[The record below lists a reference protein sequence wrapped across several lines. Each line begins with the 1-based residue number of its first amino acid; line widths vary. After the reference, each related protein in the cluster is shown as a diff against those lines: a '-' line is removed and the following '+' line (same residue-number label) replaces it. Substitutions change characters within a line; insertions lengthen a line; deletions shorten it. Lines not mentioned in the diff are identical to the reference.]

1 MEDKRNEHRKEWWQ
15 RHHAEHE
22 VKPSMKRRKVG
33 HDYYGRCI
41 YMVTLVVKDR
51 KPILGSL
58 QPHDNKHPHAWLQ
71 ASELG
76 LKVLRC
82 WREIRLHY
90 PQIQLKA
97 VQLMPDHLHGVL
109 FVTERIPIHLGQVIN
124 GFKKGC
130 NDVTRPL
137 LGTTLWEEGY
147 HDRILQGNKQLV
159 TMIRYMRDNPHRLW
173 VKRNN
178 PDCFKVKH
186 DVEIGTHKV
195 MMAGNRFLLD
205 YPMKVAVKCSRRLSD
220 EDIANEIERYL
231 SMVREGAVLVSPCIS
246 PGEKAVMRAAFDA
259 GAKEIVLLENGFST
273 MWKPGGAQF
282 DACADGR
289 LLLIAPWPHHNERRT
304 ITRAQCNEL
313 NAIAQEIANL
323 GE

>member
-109 FVTERIPIHLGQVIN
+109 FVTE
-124 GFKKGC
+124 
-130 NDVTRPL
+130 
-137 LGTTLWEEGY
+137 
-147 HDRILQGNKQLV
+147 
-159 TMIRYMRDNPHRLW
+159 
-173 VKRNN
+173 
-178 PDCFKVKH
+178 
-186 DVEIGTHKV
+186 
-195 MMAGNRFLLD
+195 
-205 YPMKVAVKCSRRLSD
+205 
-220 EDIANEIERYL
+220 
-231 SMVREGAVLVSPCIS
+231 
-246 PGEKAVMRAAFDA
+246 
-259 GAKEIVLLENGFST
+259 
-273 MWKPGGAQF
+273 
-282 DACADGR
+282 
-289 LLLIAPWPHHNERRT
+289 
-304 ITRAQCNEL
+304 
-313 NAIAQEIANL
+313 
-323 GE
+323 

>member
-1 MEDKRNEHRKEWWQ
+1 MEDKRNEHRKQWWQ
-15 RHHAEHE
+15 IHHAEHE

-41 YMVTLVVKDR
+41 YMVTIVVKDR
-51 KPILGSL
+51 KPILGNV
-58 QPHDNKHPHAWLQ
+58 QPPDDKHPHAWLQ

-76 LKVLRC
+76 LKVLQC
-82 WREIRLHY
+82 WREIRSYY

-109 FVTERIPIHLGQVIN
+109 FVTDRIPIHLGQVIN

-130 NDVTRPL
+130 NDVTRSL
-137 LGTTLWEEGY
+137 LGTTLWEGGY
-147 HDRILQGNKQLV
+147 HDRILRGNKKLV
-159 TMIRYMRDNPHRLW
+159 TMVRYMRDNPHRLW

-178 PDCFKVKH
+178 PDYFRVQQGVK
-186 DVEIGTHKV
+186 IGHRDV

-205 YPMKVAVKCSRRLSD
+205 YPMKVAVKCSRSLSE
-220 EDIANEIERYL
+220 EDITNEIKRHL

-246 PGEKAVMRAAFDA
+246 PGEKAIMRAAFDA
-259 GAKEIVLLENGFST
+259 GAKEIVLLENGFSP
-273 MWKPGGAQF
+273 MWKPGGSQF
-282 DACADGR
+282 DACAEGR
-289 LLLIAPWPHHNERRT
+289 LLLIAPWPHHNERLT
-304 ITRAQCNEL
+304 ITRSQCNVL
-313 NAIAQEIANL
+313 NAIAREIADM